1 MITYN
6 FIKYLILNI
15 KYTRILKRIYK
26 DEQIPENLSK
36 LFNTNFKIDWIGRM
50 YTVINPNLIDGIYD
64 ASSQIFEYDER
75 GLSNDAYIERFI
87 MQKLNIASNY
97 IKANNLFD
105 LLTYEIKKLDEYD
118 NYLFIIKPITLDDFV
133 KNSKRFGILLT
144 SLLIAGLILFVT
156 FKYI

>member
-144 SLLIAGLILFVT
+144 SLLVAGLILFVT

>member
-105 LLTYEIKKLDEYD
+105 LLTYEIKKLDDYD

-133 KNSKRFGILLT
+133 KNSKRFGILLA

>member
-105 LLTYEIKKLDEYD
+105 LLTYEIKKLDDYD

-133 KNSKRFGILLT
+133 KNSKRFGILLA
-144 SLLIAGLILFVT
+144 SLFIACLILIVT

>member
-75 GLSNDAYIERFI
+75 GLSNDTYIERII

-105 LLTYEIKKLDEYD
+105 LLTYEIKKLDDYD

-133 KNSKRFGILLT
+133 KNSKRFGILLA
-144 SLLIAGLILFVT
+144 SLFIAGLILFVT

>member
-105 LLTYEIKKLDEYD
+105 LLTYEIKKLDDYD

-144 SLLIAGLILFVT
+144 SLLIAGLIVFVT